1 VSAQNPKPVACSLTR
16 ATLATA
22 LLLLASGAPANAQSR
37 TVWDGVYTNAQAL
50 RGQALYKDICSSCHR
65 DDLQGGG
72 SEAEA
77 PALEGS
83 IFTTQWQDRRLVDLF
98 LAIGTTMPQDAPDS
112 LTPQIV
118 IDIVGFLLEANGMP
132 AGETELPPQLAP
144 LEEILL
150 TSEPGD

>member
-1 VSAQNPKPVACSLTR
+1 MNAKNTKRKAPRLVTAACVLGVLGVIPVA
-16 ATLATA
+16 
-22 LLLLASGAPANAQSR
+22 AQEK
-37 TVWDGVYTNAQAL
+37 TVWDGVYSEAQAR
-50 RGQALYKDICSSCHR
+50 RGQELYRDICSSCHR

-112 LTPQIV
+112 LTPQFV
-118 IDIVGFLLEANGMP
+118 IDIVSFLLEANGMP

-150 TSEPGD
+150 TAAPGD